1 MKKLTCLLIAAI
13 LVLTLCA
20 CGAQP
25 PEATAPIEPT
35 DQSQHATE
43 TTTAT
48 TAVPVETISATDIL
62 GSIEPTTRPNIWV
75 HTAYPSRETFSVEVR
90 LQVVTEN
97 GTIESIDLNALAV
110 EYPNDWAE
118 PLVNLVNDVNHMN
131 IQEIWVRSEE
141 FHIDHVN
148 CCKSYSCSDDGW
160 FKVACFHGH
169 PYEEDPEVTYQLVA
183 KDPNSTNSIYIT
195 LFFIS

>member
-1 MKKLTCLLIAAI
+1 MKKFIFPIIAAI

-20 CGAQP
+20 CGTQP
-25 PEATAPIEPT
+25 HEATAPIEPT
-35 DQSQHATE
+35 DQIQCATE
-43 TTTAT
+43 TTA
-48 TAVPVETISATDIL
+48 APAETIHPADIL

-97 GTIESIDLNALAV
+97 GTIEYIDLNALAV

-118 PLVNLVNDVNHMN
+118 PLLNLVNDVNHMN
-131 IQEIWVRSEE
+131 IQEIWVRSDE

-148 CCKSYSCSDDGW
+148 CCKSYSSSDDGW
-160 FKVACFHGH
+160 FKVNCFQKHQDSATATRT
-169 PYEEDPEVTYQLVA
+169 PTYQLVSVDEDGTPVNA
-183 KDPNSTNSIYIT
+183 IYTT
-195 LFFIS
+195 LCFNP

>member
-1 MKKLTCLLIAAI
+1 MKKSILIIIAAT

-35 DQSQHATE
+35 
-43 TTTAT
+43 TAT
-48 TAVPVETISATDIL
+48 TAAPIETVSATDTNIID
-62 GSIEPTTRPNIWV
+62 SVEPTMRPDIWV

-97 GTIESIDLNALAV
+97 GTIEYIDLNAQAV
-110 EYPNDWAE
+110 EWPNDWAE
-118 PLVNLVNDVNHMN
+118 PLYNLVNGINPIK

-141 FHIDHVN
+141 FNISHVN
-148 CCKSYSCSDDGW
+148 CCQSYSNGDDGW
-160 FKVACFHGH
+160 SKVNCFQKHLDSRDDT
-169 PYEEDPEVTYQLVA
+169 YTYQLVSR
-183 KDPNSTNSIYIT
+183 DPDITNSVYIT
-195 LFFIS
+195 LFFMS

>member
-1 MKKLTCLLIAAI
+1 MKKLTCFLIAAF

-20 CGAQP
+20 CGTQP

-35 DQSQHATE
+35 DQIQNATE
-43 TTTAT
+43 TTA
-48 TAVPVETISATDIL
+48 APADTIHPTDIF

-90 LQVVTEN
+90 LQVVTET
-97 GTIESIDLNALAV
+97 GTIEHIDLSALAV

-118 PLVNLVNDVNHMN
+118 PLLNLVNGINP
-131 IQEIWVRSEE
+131 IEILEVWLRSED

-148 CCKSYSCSDDGW
+148 CCQSYYISDDGW
-160 FKVACFHGH
+160 FKVNCFQKHQDSVTATRT
-169 PYEEDPEVTYQLVA
+169 PTYQLVSVDEDGTPVNA
-183 KDPNSTNSIYIT
+183 IYTT
-195 LFFIS
+195 LCFYP